1 MRYIWNLSLFASL
14 RESSACRT
22 PVIMPFSVTCST
34 FLTSPYLARI
44 LLTSDPQGELVYLQ
58 LDHNPVTDIEMQQ
71 QLFINNV
78 FSFKLTHLGFVRKSH
93 KPSILA
99 VHLPDTN
106 DVRISMALQK
116 MNQIPSGYSLSLSS
130 NSDHDC

>member
-14 RESSACRT
+14 RENSACWT

-34 FLTSPYLARI
+34 FLTSPYLAII
-44 LLTSDPQGELVYLQ
+44 LLTSTDLQGEPVYLQ

-99 VHLPDTN
+99 VHLPGTN

-116 MNQIPSGYSLSLSS
+116 MNKISSGYSLS
-130 NSDHDC
+130 

>member
-1 MRYIWNLSLFASL
+1 MESLFVRLSERKL
-14 RESSACRT
+14 CL
-22 PVIMPFSVTCST
+22 PDPCYNVIFSDVFHFPHLS
-34 FLTSPYLARI
+34 I
-44 LLTSDPQGELVYLQ
+44 LSQNSYNILITYPQGELVYLQ
-58 LDHNPVTDIEMQQ
+58 LNHNPVTDIEMQQ

-99 VHLPDTN
+99 VHLPGTN

-116 MNQIPSGYSLSLSS
+116 MNKISSGYSLS
-130 NSDHDC
+130 